1 MISPETHLSRED
13 AAAYLHHRIGWG
25 TRDTLARLARE
36 GRGPLMV
43 LSGRR
48 VFYPKTELDTWA
60 AAQISPP
67 TATGRRNKKRVA
79 AEK

>member
-1 MISPETHLSRED
+1 MISSETHLSRED

-48 VFYPKTELDTWA
+48 VFYPIVELDTWA
-60 AAQISPP
+60 AAQISAP
-67 TATGRRNKKRVA
+67 TATGRRHKRRVA
-79 AEK
+79 AE